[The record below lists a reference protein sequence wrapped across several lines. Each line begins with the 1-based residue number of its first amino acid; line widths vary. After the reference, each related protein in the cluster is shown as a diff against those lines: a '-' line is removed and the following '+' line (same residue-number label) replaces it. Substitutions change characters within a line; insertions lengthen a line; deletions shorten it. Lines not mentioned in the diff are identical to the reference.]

1 MILMIILLELLLL
14 VVLIISSFVHIF
26 IFISLILVMILNGML
41 FMLPFDC
48 AIRNGISRCCS
59 LLGMFTALA
68 VAIIHFLIILIFLF
82 ISMSICFSCAF
93 EFLTYSSNLLLLIF
107 LLFLIPIIFIIM
119 KLILDIST
127 TPLLLN
133 TPFPCDFHW
142 IIECSQ
148 FRHQVC
154 IEFLNILDIN
164 RITVI
169 TIVLFVF
176 GDSTCSRPWE
186 VKLLLRWLGIL
197 CRVKVNI
204 LRIRRRGI
212 LIGA

>member
-1 MILMIILLELLLL
+1 M
-14 VVLIISSFVHIF
+14 
-26 IFISLILVMILNGML
+26 
-41 FMLPFDC
+41 PC
-48 AIRNGISRCCS
+48 CCS

-68 VAIIHFLIILIFLF
+68 VAIIHFLIILILLF

-93 EFLTYSSNLLLLIF
+93 EFLTYTSNLLLLIF
-107 LLFLIPIIFIIM
+107 LLFLIPIIIM

-164 RITVI
+164 RIITV
-169 TIVLFVF
+169 VLFVF
-176 GDSTCSRPWE
+176 GDSTCSRPLE

>member
-1 MILMIILLELLLL
+1 MIILLELLLL
-14 VVLIISSFVHIF
+14 VILIISSFVHIF
-26 IFISLILVMILNGML
+26 IFISLILVMILNAML

-48 AIRNGISRCCS
+48 AIRNGIPRCCNLFR
-59 LLGMFTALA
+59 LLTTLA
-68 VAIIHFLIILIFLF
+68 VASIHFLIILILLF

-107 LLFLIPIIFIIM
+107 LLFLIPIIIM

-133 TPFPCDFHW
+133 APFPCDFHW